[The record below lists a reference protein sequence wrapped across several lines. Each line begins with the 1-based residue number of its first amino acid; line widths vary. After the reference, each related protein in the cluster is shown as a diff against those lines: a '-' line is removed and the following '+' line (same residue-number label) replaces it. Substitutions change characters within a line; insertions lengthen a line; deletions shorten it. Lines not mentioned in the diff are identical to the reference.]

1 MRKKLAV
8 ITLNLNYANFLYKQL
23 RQLFKDNIEIVAYSY
38 EVEPITRLTD
48 ADLYIITVSSLYHM
62 VKKYIPK
69 GKKVIIP
76 SNTITKS
83 QYEQIISIPSGT
95 SVMVVNDTYES
106 TIQTI
111 TLFHNLGINHLDF
124 IPYYTGMKN
133 VPDIDIAI
141 TPGESL
147 LIPSRVKQ
155 IIDIGNRTIDADSL
169 TEIAISLDLKHL
181 LNEDYFKE
189 YLQNIKIVKS
199 SLISLFDKANILE
212 DQLLSLL
219 NIMDDGIIIIDS
231 SGTVCAC
238 NHKALTI
245 LGKENSIMDEDIT
258 KIIPQI
264 PEKDFFPTNTETKN
278 KLIKINNDTIS
289 IKFVPVISSGMTSG
303 TLIIINNFYEKE
315 KSQHKL
321 RTQLLGKG
329 HKAKYTFD
337 DIITGDDDYIQ
348 IKILAE
354 KRARSDAS
362 VLIMGESGTGK
373 EMFAQAIHNASAR
386 KKFPFVAVNCA
397 AIPDNLLE
405 SELFGYEEG
414 AFTGARKGGKIGLF
428 EIAHNGTIFLD
439 EIGEM
444 NYKLQARLLRVLEER
459 EVIRIGG
466 DSVIPID
473 IRVIAATNTDLWQ
486 LVEENKFRRD
496 LFYRLNVLPLEL
508 PPLRERKED
517 IQLLFEHIAKAYSHR
532 FTLSSAAKEILYNY
546 PWYGNVRELKNCV
559 EYLATMEKS
568 FIDEKD
574 LPSMIRKKIAIS
586 VPDKALDEELSDFLS
601 DIRFE
606 KENYVFVLD
615 CLYTSY
621 INKLR
626 VGRRSIL
633 KLALE
638 KEIILTE
645 AQIRKILGKLELYG
659 LAMLSNGKGG
669 GTAITT
675 LGVKA
680 LKLLKSA

>member
-1 MRKKLAV
+1 MRKKIAV

-38 EVEPITRLTD
+38 EVEPITRLTY

-76 SNTITKS
+76 SHTITNS
-83 QYEQIISIPSGT
+83 QYEQIVSIPSGT

-111 TLFHNLGINHLDF
+111 TLFHNLKINHLDF
-124 IPYYTGMKN
+124 IPYYNGMKN

-141 TPGESL
+141 TPGESRH
-147 LIPSRVKQ
+147 IPSRVKQ
-155 IIDIGNRTIDADSL
+155 VIDIGNRTIDADSL

-189 YLQNIKIVKS
+189 HLENIKIVKS
-199 SLISLFDKANILE
+199 NLISLFDKSNMLE

-219 NIMDDGIIIIDS
+219 NIMDDGIIITDS
-231 SGTVCAC
+231 TGTVCAC
-238 NHKALTI
+238 NNKALTV
-245 LGKENSIMDEDIT
+245 LRKENSIMNENIS
-258 KIIPQI
+258 KIIPQV
-264 PEKDFFPTNTETKN
+264 PYKDFFQTKTETKYR
-278 KLIKINNDTIS
+278 LIKVNNDTIS
-289 IKFVPVISSGMTSG
+289 IKTVPVISSGKTSG

-315 KSQHKL
+315 KNQHKL
-321 RTQLLGKG
+321 RIQLLGKG
-329 HKAKYTFD
+329 HKAKHTFD
-337 DIITGDDDYIQ
+337 DIITVNDDYIK

-354 KRARSDAS
+354 KRAKSDAS
-362 VLIMGESGTGK
+362 VLITGESGTGK
-373 EMFAQAIHNASAR
+373 EMFAQAIHNASRR
-386 KKFPFVAVNCA
+386 KRFPFVAVNCA

-414 AFTGARKGGKIGLF
+414 AFTGARRGGKIGLF
-428 EIAHNGTIFLD
+428 EIAHNGTVFLD

-444 NYKLQARLLRVLEER
+444 NYNLQARLLRVLEER
-459 EVIRIGG
+459 EVMRIGG
-466 DSVIPID
+466 DSIIPID
-473 IRVIAATNTDLWQ
+473 IRIITATNTDLWK

-517 IQLLFEHIAKAYSHR
+517 IPLLFNHIAKSYNHKFA
-532 FTLSSAAKEILYNY
+532 LSSAAKKILCNY

-568 FIDEKD
+568 FIDEND
-574 LPSMIRKKIAIS
+574 LPSMIRKGITASAPESAVSK
-586 VPDKALDEELSDFLS
+586 ELSDFLS
-601 DIRFE
+601 DIRSE
-606 KENYVFVLD
+606 KENYLFVLD

-633 KLALE
+633 KKALE
-638 KEIILTE
+638 KEIVLTE
-645 AQIRKILGKLELYG
+645 AQIRKMLVKLELYG
-659 LAMLSNGKGG
+659 LAILSNGRGG
-669 GTAITT
+669 GTSITT